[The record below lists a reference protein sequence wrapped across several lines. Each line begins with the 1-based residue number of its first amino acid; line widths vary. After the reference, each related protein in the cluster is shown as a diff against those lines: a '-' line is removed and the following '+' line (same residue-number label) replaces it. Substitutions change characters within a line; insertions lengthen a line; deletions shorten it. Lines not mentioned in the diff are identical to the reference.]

1 MKSEQGR
8 KRTERP
14 LSTDWS
20 FPADSYPT
28 RRKKKIVAEAAGS
41 AHFGTDGITRRRIVC
56 AWARVG
62 CVLWDNFPDGAGAGL
77 LVPEPKVP
85 EGVLGLLI

>member
-1 MKSEQGR
+1 MGHPSVFVPSVAPECV
-8 KRTERP
+8 
-14 LSTDWS
+14 WS
-20 FPADSYPT
+20 LESRIFENETQVDSFCKGDRCSPNS
-28 RRKKKIVAEAAGS
+28 GS
-41 AHFGTDGITRRRIVC
+41 ITRRRIVC